1 MRTGLVPGALV
12 LAMVVI
18 GAGGAAADSPLER
31 IDRDGDGYISR
42 EEIEA
47 YRGGRFETWDLNR
60 DGVVSRDEMNQRI
73 RERIEEKVGRRFQ
86 QLDANGNG
94 RIERNEYSGQKG
106 WSFED
111 LDRDGDG
118 RVSPDE
124 LRRARD
130 D

>member
-12 LAMVVI
+12 LAVVI
-18 GAGGAAADSPLER
+18 LGAGSAAADSLLEQ

-42 EEIEA
+42 EEIDA
-47 YRGGRFETWDLNR
+47 YRGGRFESWDLNG

-86 QLDANGNG
+86 ELDTNGNG
-94 RIERNEYSGQKG
+94 RIERSEYVGQKG
-106 WSFED
+106 WSFDD

-118 RVSPDE
+118 LISPDE